1 MPALLH
7 DVVIVGGGPIG
18 CAAAIAL
25 SEAGLDVVVLEANSD
40 RQRAPDS
47 RTLALSWNS
56 HLIMQRLG
64 AWPAHLP
71 ATAIKTI
78 HVSHRGHFGRAALH
92 ASDLGLPALGY
103 VLRFSDTHDA
113 LREAAQA
120 RPITFHDGFKVTDVH
135 ASTPASEVCGNS
147 AEGEQSVQARLVV
160 IADGGAAL
168 AKQSAQR
175 IRQHDYGQVAVV
187 GLVRADKEHNNCAY
201 ERFTASGPIA
211 LLPCAQEF
219 AFVWTCDPQCGEH
232 LLSLNNAGFL
242 ARFRTA
248 FGDRAGK
255 FIDTRLRSTFPLVLR
270 VVQQRFQAG
279 IVLLGNASQTLHP
292 IAGQGFNLG
301 LRDAWD
307 LAELVDTMP
316 GDALGT
322 IALTSRFRNQRRGD
336 RFGGIAFTH
345 GLASLF
351 SNDFPPMA
359 IGRSLGIVLL
369 DSCPPIK
376 RALMRRMIFGS
387 RM

>member
-1 MPALLH
+1 MSAPLH
-7 DVVIVGGGPIG
+7 DAVIVGGGPIG

-25 SEAGLDVVVLEANSD
+25 SDAGLDVVVLEANSD

-56 HLIMQRLG
+56 HLVMRRLG
-64 AWPAHLP
+64 AWPDHLP

-78 HVSHRGHFGRAALH
+78 HVSHRGHFGRAVLH
-92 ASDLGLPALGY
+92 ASDLRLPALGY

-120 RPITFHDGFKVTDVH
+120 RPVTFHDGFKVTDVH
-135 ASTPASEVCGNS
+135 AGTPVSEVCGTS
-147 AEGEQSVQARLVV
+147 AQGKQSLQARLVV

-168 AKQSAQR
+168 ARESAQR
-175 IRQHDYGQVAVV
+175 VRQHDYGQVAVV
-187 GLVRADKEHNNCAY
+187 GLVRADRSHQNCAY

-219 AFVWTCDPQCGEH
+219 AFVWTCDPQCGMH
-232 LLSLNNAGFL
+232 LLSLDNADFL
-242 ARFRTA
+242 VRFRTA
-248 FGDRAGK
+248 FGDRAGR
-255 FIDTRLRSTFPLVLR
+255 FIDTRLRSAFPLILR
-270 VVQQRFQAG
+270 VVRQWPQAG
-279 IVLLGNASQTLHP
+279 VVLLGNASQTLHP

-307 LAELVDTMP
+307 LAELIDTSP

-322 IALTSRFRNQRRGD
+322 IGMTSRFRDQRRDD
-336 RFGGIAFTH
+336 RIGGIALTH
-345 GLASLF
+345 SLARLF
-351 SNDFPPMA
+351 SNDFPPVA
-359 IGRSLGIVLL
+359 IGRGLGIALL
-369 DSCPPIK
+369 DSCPPLK